1 MTSVLKVDQ
10 IETVSG
16 TGTITIPAGNTLDAS
31 SGFIPPAGSVVQ
43 VVQTSFA
50 GTWSASG
57 SGTTWYNVDDLDTT
71 ITPRYS
77 NSKIL
82 IQVSASIGSGYWEIQ
97 GRFVRNYPSAGTAI
111 GLGNVRG
118 NRSQCTFLD
127 NRYEAANAV
136 RYSWGTVTTQY
147 LDTPGTGNTLIY
159 GLQLNPYGSYVV
171 GVNYNP
177 YNDADDVDY
186 FGTPIST
193 LTLSEIKQ

>member
-1 MTSVLKVDQ
+1 MTSVIKVDQ

-16 TGTITIPAGNTLDAS
+16 IGTITIPTGNTLDAS

-159 GLQLNPYGSYVV
+159 GLQLNPFDTYVV

-177 YNDADDVDY
+177 YTDPDNADY